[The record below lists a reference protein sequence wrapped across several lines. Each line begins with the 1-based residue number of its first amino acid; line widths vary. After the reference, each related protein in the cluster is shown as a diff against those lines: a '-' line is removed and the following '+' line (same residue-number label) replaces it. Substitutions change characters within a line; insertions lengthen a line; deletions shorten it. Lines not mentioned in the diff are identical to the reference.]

1 MRAMGCE
8 AVFHSTMWIEFNAF
22 MAWKYDFGTNTNTG
36 HHWTVGYPK
45 LLQPLALV
53 YRYCMS
59 IASG

>member
-8 AVFHSTMWIEFNAF
+8 AVFHSKMWIAFNAF
-22 MAWKYDFGTNTNTG
+22 MAWNHNFGTNTNTG
-36 HHWTVGYPK
+36 HPVGYPK